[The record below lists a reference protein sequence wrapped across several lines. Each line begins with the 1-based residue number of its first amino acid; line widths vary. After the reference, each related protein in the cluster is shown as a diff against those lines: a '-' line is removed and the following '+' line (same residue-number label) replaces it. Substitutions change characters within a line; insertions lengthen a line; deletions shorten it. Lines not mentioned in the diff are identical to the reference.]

1 YESFNAVQRQAAV
14 HTNRGAPSKD
24 IASRIATQETVAHW
38 ASGGVVWASEDNQL
52 AQPGP
57 QIEPLLND
65 PTVKSLRSK
74 WLPTED
80 DMQEPG
86 IVIRSE
92 APLLY
97 LTDLDIIGEGRGLPA
112 FLPAERFHNGTA
124 IVSQA
129 GEKCKAGDFVSIHAQ
144 STGTRR
150 ENVYDFTVGRLVGI
164 FLSSGA
170 ANTPLVRLELF
181 KIKEKSKYGMAGL
194 VGDGTHALFEGKS
207 AENAGAVLSINL
219 KTGDVATKL
228 LLTVRERT
236 MEIYGRAI
244 SKTISGKAS
253 MFGCTPAD
261 TMSSGKKTQSKGYL
275 IAFQPSSVL
284 GLELAVLYPLVRVH
298 RRLQLVCVLTQSSVH
313 RIPCSASVGR
323 FAVDRSDPRL
333 RIYISCCG
341 IALGTDY

>member
-1 YESFNAVQRQAAV
+1 
-14 HTNRGAPSKD
+14 
-24 IASRIATQETVAHW
+24 
-38 ASGGVVWASEDNQL
+38 
-52 AQPGP
+52 
-57 QIEPLLND
+57 
-65 PTVKSLRSK
+65 
-74 WLPTED
+74 
-80 DMQEPG
+80 MQEPG

-194 VGDGTHALFEGKS
+194 VGDGTHALFEGKLLLQLLNAQHDCIFCECTNDPSGAEQLQERIRTGIRIPAVHHLGVQGLFEHDRMTLSAASSSASSPLLRTYLRRAPGGPLSAEALHPRQGHDGIKLYISPDIYAFEPLRQS
-207 AENAGAVLSINL
+207 AENAGAVLSINH

-275 IAFQPSSVL
+275 IALQPSSVL
-284 GLELAVLYPLVRVH
+284 GLELGKRPIGPQ
-298 RRLQLVCVLTQSSVH
+298 RRHNMPT
-313 RIPCSASVGR
+313 P
-323 FAVDRSDPRL
+323 
-333 RIYISCCG
+333 
-341 IALGTDY
+341 

>member
-1 YESFNAVQRQAAV
+1 RQAAV

-86 IVIRSE
+86 IVIR
-92 APLLY
+92 
-97 LTDLDIIGEGRGLPA
+97 
-112 FLPAERFHNGTA
+112 
-124 IVSQA
+124 
-129 GEKCKAGDFVSIHAQ
+129 
-144 STGTRR
+144 

-194 VGDGTHALFEGKS
+194 VGDGTHALFEGKLLLQLLNAQHDCIFCECTNDPSGAEQLQERIRTGIRIPAVHHLGVQGLFEHDRMTLSAASSSASSPLLRTYLRRAPGGPLSAEALHPRQGHDGIKLYISPDIYAFEPLRQS

-236 MEIYGRAI
+236 MEIYG
-244 SKTISGKAS
+244 AS
-253 MFGCTPAD
+253 LPP
-261 TMSSGKKTQSKGYL
+261 
-275 IAFQPSSVL
+275 PS
-284 GLELAVLYPLVRVH
+284 E
-298 RRLQLVCVLTQSSVH
+298 
-313 RIPCSASVGR
+313 
-323 FAVDRSDPRL
+323 
-333 RIYISCCG
+333 
-341 IALGTDY
+341 